1 MSEVRKRVLVI
12 DDEPDI
18 YQLVRVLLARLPVD
32 VVYAARAAEAAQV
45 IRSSTIDLI
54 LLDLM
59 LPDVSGVQFLKQM
72 RAREQY
78 QSIQVLVLSALV
90 DPDQIREALE
100 AGANRYLT
108 KPYMANNL
116 VSVVQEMLQ
125 IGRRVQ
131 SNP

>member
-1 MSEVRKRVLVI
+1 VSEVRKRVLVI